1 MNNNM
6 DQTFKPRPSILNP
19 YNKIFHRK
27 RYQIPIR
34 ILSPTDDKL
43 KHQKEQIRQ
52 PFSF

>member
-34 ILSPTDDKL
+34 ILSPTNDKL
-43 KHQKEQIRQ
+43 KHQKEPIRQ
-52 PFSF
+52 PISF